1 MNGVDELPN
10 HEPTVLKRDTEA
22 YRIAKHIRQHQKLCN
37 VRGGERAVPTWEIPS
52 VFGKTTQRE
61 RKLLVAMRRLRRQ
74 VRSRDYGDADPLT
87 ITVIKRECGGD
98 AATVLRTLID
108 KGYIRRVG
116 KRYDLVHTFNGKFR
130 RLSLTHPSP
139 TVDTRFGTPRYFLH
153 PEEERGFS
161 VREAARIQGF
171 PDDFVFTGS
180 LPIQFRL
187 VGNAVPPPVS
197 KAVATAIRKAL
208 L

>member
-1 MNGVDELPN
+1 M
-10 HEPTVLKRDTEA
+10 
-22 YRIAKHIRQHQKLCN
+22 
-37 VRGGERAVPTWEIPS
+37 
-52 VFGKTTQRE
+52 FGKTTQRE